1 MLKMFE
7 SRDISSFRYYYCDPS
22 LAAAVVFVSLFAIT
36 TILHL
41 VQLIR
46 KRTWYFIPFVIG
58 GIFETIGYIG
68 RTVSATQT
76 PNWTLNPY
84 IIQTLLLLIAPALFA
99 ASVYMILG
107 RIVRLVDGAPHSII
121 PVQWLTKIF
130 VATDVISFFMQ
141 GAGGG
146 MLSSAKNQSG
156 LELGE
161 NIIIGGLVVQLVG
174 FSVFIVVAS
183 IFHWRTVRQPTE
195 ASRTIAVDWQRFMYV
210 LYAVSALILVR
221 SVFRTVEYAQG
232 FGGSL
237 QQSEV
242 WLYVFDAT
250 LMFLAS
256 ALLVVWHPSQIVAG
270 RGRARGNMS
279 SEYVS
284 EEGFSM
290 QQTTPYRA
298 VP

>member
-1 MLKMFE
+1 MLE
-7 SRDISSFRYYYCDPS
+7 PREISSFRYYYYDPS
-22 LAAAVVFVSLFAIT
+22 LAAAVVFASLFAIT

-68 RTVSATQT
+68 RIISAKQT

-107 RIVRLVDGAPHSII
+107 RIVRLVDGARHSII

-161 NIIIGGLVVQLVG
+161 NIIIAGLVVQLIG
-174 FSVFIVVAS
+174 FSVFIAVAS
-183 IFHWRTVRQPTE
+183 VFHRRTVRQPTE
-195 ASRTIAVDWQRFMYV
+195 ASRTTAAGGAWQRFMYV

-232 FGGSL
+232 FGGGL
-237 QQSEV
+237 QRSEV
-242 WLYVFDAT
+242 WLYVFDAS
-250 LMFLAS
+250 LMFLAT

-270 RGRARGNMS
+270 RARARGNMS

-290 QQTTPYRA
+290 QQTTPYQA
-298 VP
+298 VA